1 MTAMR
6 IGVILIKLTKWV
18 YLTLGFVALVSAALT
33 VSRLTRSQTRPAD
46 PVIQGQPIS
55 VWVNKALQTGDAQ
68 KLGELGP
75 EVVPFLCQ
83 ALQKRSSL
91 LNATWVKVWPFL
103 PNIIQSYFQ
112 RPILARETRLRAV
125 VALREIG
132 PIGKAGIP
140 GLIERLADPDRQI
153 RVHAAIGL
161 GSFGPDAASALPR
174 LEPFLKDESHTV
186 RVYSANAVWKIT
198 HKQEPVL
205 TVLENGLKEKGASF
219 RWAAPVFLG
228 EMGAAAEPAIPLLE
242 EASKDTDKQ
251 VASLAVQALAEI
263 SAQTLPSITNLLSDP
278 DPAIRISA
286 CVALGKLGPAAK
298 AAVPL
303 LVSAAK
309 DQASGS
315 PTIMGRGIG
324 AESVGHSALQ
334 ALEKI
339 DPETARTL
347 KE

>member
-1 MTAMR
+1 
-6 IGVILIKLTKWV
+6 LTKWV
-18 YLTLGFVALVSAALT
+18 YLALGLVVLVCAALT
-33 VSRLTRSQTRPAD
+33 VSHLTRSETRPAD
-46 PVIQGQPIS
+46 PVIQGQPVS
-55 VWVNKALQTGDAQ
+55 VWVKKALETGDAR
-68 KLGELGP
+68 KLAELGP
-75 EVVPFLCQ
+75 DVIPFLCQ
-83 ALQKRSSL
+83 ALQRRSGV
-91 LNATWVKVWPFL
+91 LNTTWVKVWPFL

-112 RPILARETRLRAV
+112 PPILARETRIRAV

-132 PIGKAGIP
+132 PIGEAGIP

-153 RVHAAIGL
+153 RLHAAISL

-174 LEPFLKDESHTV
+174 LEPFLKDKSHTV

-198 HKQEPVL
+198 HKVEPVL
-205 TVLENGLKEKGASF
+205 TVLEEGLKDKAAGF

-263 SAQTLPSITNLLSDP
+263 SAQTLRSITNLLSDP

-303 LVSAAK
+303 LIKVSS

-324 AESVGHSALQ
+324 AESVGHNALQ

-339 DPETARTL
+339 EPETAKTL